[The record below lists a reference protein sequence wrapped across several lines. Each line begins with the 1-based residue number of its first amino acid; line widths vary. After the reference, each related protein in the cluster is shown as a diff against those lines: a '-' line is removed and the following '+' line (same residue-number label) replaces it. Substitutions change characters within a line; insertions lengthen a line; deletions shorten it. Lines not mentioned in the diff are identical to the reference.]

1 MLLTLNAHVAKSN
14 PPFEIGLVLVTWEL
28 HIIIVVVVPGE
39 FVTKQSSLTN
49 PTA

>member
-28 HIIIVVVVPGE
+28 HIIIVVVPGE